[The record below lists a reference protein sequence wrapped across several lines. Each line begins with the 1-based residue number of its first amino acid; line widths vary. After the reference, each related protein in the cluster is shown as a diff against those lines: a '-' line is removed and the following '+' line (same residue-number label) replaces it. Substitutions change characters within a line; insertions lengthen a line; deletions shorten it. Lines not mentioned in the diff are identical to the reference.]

1 MEEPREFERLVAE
14 QFDSLWGYAL
24 ALTRHAD
31 SAEDLIQD
39 SLTRAFERFH
49 LFDRSLSFKA
59 WTFTIM
65 RHAHVDQLRK
75 RRARIREA
83 PWDWLLAGPE
93 PDLAH
98 ESLLCAIPLDPE
110 AILSRLES
118 VVRVRAAIERLPGEL
133 REVVEL
139 RDIEGL
145 SYREIAAVLA
155 CPVGTVMSRLY
166 RGRNLLRTCLAEAPT
181 VEPKAVEARR
191 GL

>member
-1 MEEPREFERLVAE
+1 MDEPREFENLVAE
-14 QFDSLWGYAL
+14 QLDSLWRYAL
-24 ALTRHAD
+24 ALTRHTD
-31 SAEDLIQD
+31 SADDLVQD
-39 SLTRAFERFH
+39 SLARAFERFH

-59 WTFTIM
+59 WMFTII
-65 RHAHVDQLRK
+65 RHAYVDQLRK

-83 PWDWLLAGPE
+83 PSDWPFRGPE
-93 PDLAH
+93 SDLAH

-118 VVRVRAAIERLPGEL
+118 VVRVRAAIEHLPGEL
-133 REVVEL
+133 REVVQL

-145 SYREIAAVLA
+145 SYREIAAVLS

-181 VEPKAVEARR
+181 EEPKAVETQR